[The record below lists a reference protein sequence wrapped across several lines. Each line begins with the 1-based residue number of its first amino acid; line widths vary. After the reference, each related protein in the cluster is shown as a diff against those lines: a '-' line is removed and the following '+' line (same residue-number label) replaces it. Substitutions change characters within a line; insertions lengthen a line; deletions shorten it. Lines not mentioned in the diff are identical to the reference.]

1 LGAEYRR
8 IARGYKK
15 AKPPVAQFFISL
27 PLADNER
34 LSEDFVRENYAD
46 WPTKSNRNLISTQLI
61 SLFSRNFNSSYRLL
75 CTFVVPSTW
84 LRQFRYTPSHFFIRS
99 IHHIREV
106 IASP

>member
-1 LGAEYRR
+1 LGVEYRR

-46 WPTKSNRNLISTQLI
+46 WLTKSNGNLGFDTINF
-61 SLFSRNFNSSYRLL
+61 SLFSKFQFFFAPSSRLL
-75 CTFVVPSTW
+75 RAYFMA
-84 LRQFRYTPSHFFIRS
+84 SHFFIRS
-99 IHHIREV
+99 IHHTREE